1 MGFKTRSK
9 NNDGDL
15 FVGNEGDLVFIDK
28 SSGLEVPYFEILK
41 TRSVK
46 KWLDNLQK
54 STPETDS
61 NEQQQQQQHE
71 QLLDEL
77 KNSQVSIL
85 TLSNKNSNL
94 LIVLL
99 III

>member
-46 KWLDNLQK
+46 KWLDNLQNQPQK
-54 STPETDS
+54 QILMNNNNNNNSMS
-61 NEQQQQQQHE
+61 NYWM
-71 QLLDEL
+71 
-77 KNSQVSIL
+77 N
-85 TLSNKNSNL
+85 
-94 LIVLL
+94 
-99 III
+99 